1 MKNSVMTAKAAKK
14 SAPKVTKKP
23 SQLGRTVRI
32 MTTKERVAD
41 MRAFGQEQGSSKAS
55 ALSFL
60 QGAGIITPTG
70 KLAKPFRAA

>member
-1 MKNSVMTAKAAKK
+1 MTAKAAKK
-14 SAPKVTKKP
+14 STPKAPKEAA
-23 SQLGRTVRI
+23 QLGRTIRV
-32 MTTKERVAD
+32 MTTRERVQD

-60 QGAGIITPTG
+60 QDAGIITPTG